1 MKKIIIGI
9 LLIVISII
17 IYKQL
22 IQNDLSKANKL
33 SESGD
38 YKGFYSEIKSKH
50 SNNKSADLLLT
61 NYFLKA
67 IQEKNFKEVRFY
79 LNKDKKLI
87 EKTNEN
93 GDRAIDIVL
102 FDENVNIEMLKLLLS
117 YKPNL
122 NYVVSFY
129 DMTPLQVVV
138 TQSEHSLQNLEALKL
153 LIQHGADVNYYTEK
167 GKSEHSTLAFSFV
180 MDNLKAFEM
189 LLQNGAVL
197 TNAYI
202 NNDKEHKNDIL
213 SNIIGSYV
221 IYLKN
226 QQVNLSNFYNKP
238 LSYKTRSMIDS
249 TGYKILH
256 DKNMKY
262 LKSISKYSSLTKAS
276 EEAKEAIAKWFIKTK
291 EYSGLKFL
299 AENKVFKEKMLYKKI
314 KIFSLKENDRTAI
327 HILNQYKGI

>member
-1 MKKIIIGI
+1 
-9 LLIVISII
+9 
-17 IYKQL
+17 
-22 IQNDLSKANKL
+22 
-33 SESGD
+33 
-38 YKGFYSEIKSKH
+38 
-50 SNNKSADLLLT
+50 
-61 NYFLKA
+61 
-67 IQEKNFKEVRFY
+67 
-79 LNKDKKLI
+79 
-87 EKTNEN
+87 
-93 GDRAIDIVL
+93 
-102 FDENVNIEMLKLLLS
+102 
-117 YKPNL
+117 
-122 NYVVSFY
+122 
-129 DMTPLQVVV
+129 
-138 TQSEHSLQNLEALKL
+138 
-153 LIQHGADVNYYTEK
+153 
-167 GKSEHSTLAFSFV
+167 
-180 MDNLKAFEM
+180 

-238 LSYKTRSMIDS
+238 LLYKTRSMIDS